1 MGNKLDASSGNAIIR
16 LGFDKNKER
25 DKKIERYVKRKRK
38 REKKCEEKNMAKEK
52 RWRKGGKGE

>member
-25 DKKIERYVKRKRK
+25 DKKIERKRK
-38 REKKCEEKNMAKEK
+38 REKGRKIAMGKLRWEK
-52 RWRKGGKGE
+52 R